1 MHRLL
6 LKRIKF
12 IAGNWSV
19 FYIYKKT
26 LESHYE
32 QDNLLEVTE
41 VSPEKYQLCFTVDGA
56 NVCRLAMLW
65 GMEYKKR
72 NFIKLL
78 ENEAKIISVETHEQY
93 RGRGYAA
100 KLLYACEEVATSK
113 GISHLY
119 ARIWHSNKS
128 SIKAFKKAGWV
139 KHATKIE
146 LSIFGVIP
154 VKFTINH

>member
-1 MHRLL
+1 MRVL
-6 LKRIKF
+6 KF
-12 IAGNWSV
+12 IVGDWSI

-26 LESHYE
+26 LQSSYE
-32 QDNLLEVTE
+32 HDDLVEVKE
-41 VSPEKYQLCFTVDGA
+41 VSPEKYQLCFRVDDV
-56 NVCRLAMLW
+56 NVCRLAILW

-78 ENEAKIISVETHEQY
+78 EGEAKIISVETDEHY

-100 KLLYACEEVATSK
+100 KLLYACEGFAVSK

-128 SIKAFKKAGWV
+128 SIKAFEKSGWI
-139 KHATKIE
+139 KHATKVE
-146 LSIFGVIP
+146 LSIFSIIP
-154 VKFTINH
+154 IKFTINH